1 MAQSSIENILQEPVT
16 AYAATKSRFDL
27 VALSR
32 KGIKKQALLN
42 LGNTLDLNLKQLAAL
57 LPVTE
62 RTLQR
67 REAGSLLNTA
77 VSEQVILLAELTEKG
92 SEVFGDIAP
101 FNEWLREKNTALG
114 NRCPL
119 HLLDTTI
126 GIQLV
131 TDELGKLVH
140 GVFA

>member
-1 MAQSSIENILQEPVT
+1 MTQPIIQNILQEPAT
-16 AYAATKSRFDL
+16 AYAASHSRFDL

-42 LGNTLDLNLKQLAAL
+42 LADTLNISLKELATL
-57 LPVTE
+57 LPVTL

-67 REAGSLLNTA
+67 REANGLLSPA
-77 VSEQVILLAELTEKG
+77 VSEQIILLAELAEKG
-92 SEVFGDIAP
+92 NEVFGSIAS
-101 FNEWLREKNTALG
+101 FNKWLREKNTALG
-114 NRCPL
+114 SRPL

-131 TDELGKLVH
+131 SDELGRLEW